1 VNEYPVFVPLGEE
14 RIAGVLTVPDSE
26 VLGLWVLMAGQG
38 APRGTQY
45 HFPIW
50 TEVARRLAEHGLA
63 SIRMDHLAVGDST
76 GRSEELVPY
85 EGREQEPIA
94 VARFGIEATGA
105 SVVGFAGNCY
115 GGRLA
120 VETAMLMPSCVG
132 VVAAHTGP
140 PIERGEIPAFRRL
153 RHRIRTWTP
162 VARVFETGFGRRVL
176 EPIVSALSGR
186 SREFAAGSS
195 LDDGLRR
202 LLARARVVFVMGD
215 DEARYHLRLR
225 PFLDRFLPTLSP
237 ALSGRIESILVP
249 VRDVGGYMALE
260 GQLRVLEV
268 VVDRAVRFTL
278 EGRDPSREADPVG
291 GGPAHP
297 A

>member
-1 VNEYPVFVPLGEE
+1 MNEFPVFVPLGED
-14 RIAGVLTVPDSE
+14 RIAGVLTVPDQE
-26 VLGLWVLMAGQG
+26 VLGLWVLMPGQG

-45 HFPIW
+45 HFPLW
-50 TEVARRLAEHGLA
+50 TAVARRLAEHGLA

-76 GRSEELVPY
+76 GHVEELVPY
-85 EGREQEPIA
+85 EGREREPIA
-94 VARFGIEATGA
+94 MARFGMAATGA

-120 VETAMLMPSCVG
+120 VETAMLMPECVG

-140 PIERGEIPAFRRL
+140 PIDRGEIPVLRRL
-153 RHRIRTWTP
+153 RHRVRAFPP
-162 VARVFETGFGRRVL
+162 VARAFETGFGRRVL
-176 EPIVSALSGR
+176 EPLVSALAGR

-195 LDDGLRR
+195 LDEGLRR
-202 LLARARVVFVMGD
+202 LLGRARVVFVMGD

-237 ALSGRIESILVP
+237 DLSDRIDTVLVP
-249 VRDVGGYMALE
+249 VRDVGGYMGLQ
-260 GQLRVLEV
+260 GQLKVLEV

-278 EGRDPSREADPVG
+278 GGRESGREADPVG
-291 GGPAHP
+291 RGPAHP
-297 A
+297 G